1 MILWTE
7 KVRAWIAF
15 NLILLCFILLM
26 IHHGCDSFSTSPIK
40 EWFSLG
46 KIFCF
51 RKPDFLSF
59 NLKLILKFSSS
70 SGVVSFD
77 LSALCKHSF
86 TRTFAAFTL
95 KFRNRRKLTWCQNS
109 FSMDISTNMN
119 IPWPPFS
126 SNLLRC
132 RLWIFS
138 YFSLICRNIHK

>member
-86 TRTFAAFTL
+86 TRTFAAFINQPWSSEIEGSWL
-95 KFRNRRKLTWCQNS
+95 DVRIRFR
-109 FSMDISTNMN
+109 
-119 IPWPPFS
+119 
-126 SNLLRC
+126 
-132 RLWIFS
+132 WIFRPIWTFLGLRFLQIS
-138 YFSLICRNIHK
+138 YDVDFEISRTFH